1 MSDLIDKL
9 NVLLRA
15 NLDSFLGRS
24 GEGAPPPKRLPP
36 EQLGK
41 DVDREIAA
49 LRRQIDA
56 ALNKEED
63 LKARLEA
70 LRGQIEQYDRAADA
84 ALERGDESAA
94 RANVQQMQAARK
106 RTAALELELG
116 RHRDAT
122 FDLIQHVNTLE
133 AMVSDARHA
142 ESRAA
147 SSAPAAPAAEAAP
160 PLSTPSQAASPA
172 AATDNAQGQSPA
184 PDQPTPLP
192 GKTATELLSDM
203 LRSVRERVE
212 EAVATKPESATKPEG
227 AAPPAGPSAGR
238 SAAPPAPG
246 DDAEVDEDLARR
258 RARLS

>member
-9 NVLLRA
+9 NVLLRS

-24 GEGAPPPKRLPP
+24 DAGAPPLKRLPP

-63 LKARLEA
+63 IKARLEA
-70 LRGQIEQYDRAADA
+70 LRVQIEQYDHAADT

-94 RANVQQMQAARK
+94 RAAVQQMQAARK
-106 RTAALELELG
+106 RAAVLELELG

-142 ESRAA
+142 ETQAA
-147 SSAPAAPAAEAAP
+147 SSAPPE
-160 PLSTPSQAASPA
+160 TPQATSQAASPA
-172 AATDNAQGQSPA
+172 PSQDKVQGQA
-184 PDQPTPLP
+184 APLP
-192 GKTATELLSDM
+192 GKTATELLSDV
-203 LRSVRERVE
+203 LRSVRE
-212 EAVATKPESATKPEG
+212 AVTPKPEG
-227 AAPPAGPSAGR
+227 ATPPEPMSGTTPEAPA
-238 SAAPPAPG
+238 AAPASG

>member
-15 NLDSFLGRS
+15 NLDTFLGRS
-24 GEGAPPPKRLPP
+24 GEDATPPKRLPP

-63 LKARLEA
+63 IKARLEG
-70 LRGQIEQYDRAADA
+70 LRGQIEQYDHAADA
-84 ALERGDESAA
+84 ALERGDEGAA
-94 RANVQQMQAARK
+94 RATVQQMQAARK
-106 RTAALELELG
+106 RAAALELELG
-116 RHRDAT
+116 RHRDST

-142 ESRAA
+142 EAQTA
-147 SSAPAAPAAEAAP
+147 SADRPPAEPQTANRPQAQDKERG
-160 PLSTPSQAASPA
+160 QAA
-172 AATDNAQGQSPA
+172 
-184 PDQPTPLP
+184 PLP

-212 EAVATKPESATKPEG
+212 EAVTTKQDSAPRPEPKPG
-227 AAPPAGPSAGR
+227 TVPVSSGPPS
-238 SAAPPAPG
+238 PG

>member
-15 NLDSFLGRS
+15 NLDNFLGRS
-24 GEGAPPPKRLPP
+24 GEGAPPPRRLPP

-63 LKARLEA
+63 IKKRLEA
-70 LRGQIEQYDRAADA
+70 LRGQVEQFDRAADA

-94 RANVQQMQAARK
+94 RASVQQMQAARK
-106 RTAALELELG
+106 RAANLELELG

-142 ESRAA
+142 EAQNAPEGAPTTEAKAANPPEAPDKAKGQMPAA
-147 SSAPAAPAAEAAP
+147 SA
-160 PLSTPSQAASPA
+160 
-172 AATDNAQGQSPA
+172 
-184 PDQPTPLP
+184 PLP
-192 GKTATELLSDM
+192 GKSATELLSDM

-212 EAVATKPESATKPEG
+212 EAVTPKQESAPQPEPKAG
-227 AAPPAGPSAGR
+227 SVPISSAPPT
-238 SAAPPAPG
+238 PA

>member
-15 NLDSFLGRS
+15 NLDNLLSRS
-24 GEGAPPPKRLPP
+24 GDGAPPPKRLPP

-63 LKARLEA
+63 IKGRLAA
-70 LRGQIEQYDRAADA
+70 LQGQIEQLDRAADA

-94 RANVQQMQAARK
+94 RANVRQMQDARK
-106 RTAALELELG
+106 RAAALELELG

-142 ESRAA
+142 EAQAKAQADLPA
-147 SSAPAAPAAEAAP
+147 SSPDKAQAGQGPQGQAEA
-160 PLSTPSQAASPA
+160 
-172 AATDNAQGQSPA
+172 
-184 PDQPTPLP
+184 LP

-212 EAVATKPESATKPEG
+212 EAVTPKPESAAPPE
-227 AAPPAGPSAGR
+227 AAPGPAP
-238 SAAPPAPG
+238 AAPAKPAKATPG
-246 DDAEVDEDLARR
+246 DDAEVEEDLARR
-258 RARLS
+258 RSRLS